1 MGKIKEN
8 SGRVE
13 REDNEHQGDRSTLN
27 SRTVRSG
34 TPLV

>member
-8 SGRVE
+8 SGKVE
-13 REDNEHQGDRSTLN
+13 SEDDEHEEGRSTVY